1 MAKVTKNVVD
11 KALRNEVF
19 SDIFYKNSN
28 LSHNYIPI
36 NDRQLGTI
44 ITDLNGVERYVR
56 IGAIVAEER
65 DGITAR
71 DLMAQE
77 IAEYEAKQAKKE
89 EKAKEKAA
97 KIAKDEEKR
106 KAAKDD
112 E

>member
-1 MAKVTKNVVD
+1 MAKMTKTAVD
-11 KALRNEVF
+11 ADLRTCVF
-19 SDIFYKNSN
+19 NDLFGDSC
-28 LSHNYIPI
+28 IPYVKV
-36 NDRQLGTI
+36 NDRQYGCIL
-44 ITDLNGVERYVR
+44 TDLNGVERYVR

-65 DGITAR
+65 EDISAR

-77 IAEYEAKQAKKE
+77 IADYEAKQAKKE

-106 KAAKDD
+106 KGAKED